1 MHGLA
6 GLRKVKVFE
15 EVTEGELDRQGS
27 FGYVEVTNKG
37 VSECYFIPNDFPE
50 HGHTGVGI
58 PVKSGETRH
67 IPMTVYKFTATAAV
81 TVVAYGA

>member
-6 GLRKVKVFE
+6 GLRKVKVFT

-27 FGYVEVTNKG
+27 FGYLEVTNKG
-37 VSECYFIPNDFPE
+37 VSALEFVPNDFPE
-50 HGHTGVGI
+50 HGHSGVGI
-58 PVKSGETRH
+58 PVQSGETRH
-67 IPMTVYKFTATAAV
+67 IPMTVYKFTATAPV